1 MNEIN
6 TTAQIKTMKF
16 FNNLFLYFSAF
27 IPLFV
32 LLVVKLLVDI
42 FNNNLTFNFL
52 NTFNLVLLFL
62 MISLGIVGILW
73 NTVFS
78 KEAVIEITIKNAEE
92 ITDKYFLPYFS
103 LFVMFAI
110 PLDISYFNEFFV
122 YVIIL
127 IFIGIVY
134 INCGLFYIN
143 PLLNI
148 MGFRFFDTT
157 YVDKEGQIQKAK
169 IFCKNQLNVDSTCF
183 VKIKNQHFAFISKN
197 KLNLKKH
204 NQKYNNN
211 K

>member
-6 TTAQIKTMKF
+6 TTAQIKNMKF
-16 FNNLFLYFSAF
+16 FKNLFLYFSAF

-157 YVDKEGQIQKAK
+157 YVDK
-169 IFCKNQLNVDSTCF
+169 
-183 VKIKNQHFAFISKN
+183 
-197 KLNLKKH
+197 
-204 NQKYNNN
+204 
-211 K
+211 